1 MYSALPTRLFNPP
14 PPPTHLSP
22 HICMWHMWISQLCFT
37 RPRKRVFVIWR
48 NPHHTTYW
56 FPLGNDCVYACM
68 CELRKDVLTHRKYWI
83 WGYHVCTSPL
93 STQKHTHGRVFI
105 VLVKYF
111 FPSKGENH
119 FRDLVLI
126 LNSHSH
132 SVIIIIVTYC
142 TFHTYL
148 LNLLFISI

>member
-22 HICMWHMWISQLCFT
+22 HICMWHMWISQLCFS

-93 STQKHTHGRVFI
+93 STQKHTQQGVHCLGEI
-105 VLVKYF
+105 L
-111 FPSKGENH
+111 FPFKRWKSFQG
-119 FRDLVLI
+119 FS
-126 LNSHSH
+126 SHSLYA
-132 SVIIIIVTYC
+132 VIIIIITYC